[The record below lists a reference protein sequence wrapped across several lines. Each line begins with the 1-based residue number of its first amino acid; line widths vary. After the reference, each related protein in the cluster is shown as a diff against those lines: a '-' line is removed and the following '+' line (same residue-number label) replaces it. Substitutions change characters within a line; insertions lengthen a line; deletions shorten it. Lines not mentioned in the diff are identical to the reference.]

1 MLEALCLHLW
11 RPPLSISAMSLGA
24 GLHGHVENSLQCVMA
39 RILQIA
45 LARAIRPEVDGGAPS
60 LALLPTQGAAYASR
74 HV

>member
-1 MLEALCLHLW
+1 MGMW
-11 RPPLSISAMSLGA
+11 KIFPSVR
-24 GLHGHVENSLQCVMA
+24 VMA

-45 LARAIRPEVDGGAPS
+45 LARAIRPEVDGSAPS